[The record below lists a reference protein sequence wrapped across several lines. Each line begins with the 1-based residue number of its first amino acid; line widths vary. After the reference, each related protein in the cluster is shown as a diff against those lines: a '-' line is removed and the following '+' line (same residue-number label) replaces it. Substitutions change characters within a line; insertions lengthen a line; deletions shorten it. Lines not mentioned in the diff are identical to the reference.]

1 MTGYTP
7 PLDDMRFVLR
17 HVADLHAIGR
27 LPGYEAATPDLV
39 DDILEAAGKFAAN
52 ALAPLNQT
60 GDRQGVR
67 LENGV
72 VRTADG
78 FKEAY
83 TAFVEGGW
91 NGLPFPERW
100 GGQGLPRTVATA
112 VGEMWHSANM
122 SFGLCPILTQAAVE
136 LLLAVGTEGQKERYL
151 PRLVSGEWTGT
162 MCLTEPHAGSD
173 VGALR
178 TRAER
183 DGAHY
188 RIRGTKIFITFGEH
202 DYTDNII
209 HMVLARLPDAPSG
222 TRGISLFLVP
232 KFLVN
237 EDGSL
242 GPRNDLRCVSLEHK
256 LGINASPTCVMS
268 FGDNEGAI
276 GYLVGEE
283 QGGMRAMFTMM
294 NFARVQVGL
303 EGLAIAERAYQG
315 ALAYAHERVQGARR
329 DGAAARP
336 ATIIEHPDV
345 RRTLLAMGA
354 RIEAM
359 RALVYTAAACLDHAT
374 HAPGPDD
381 RRRAGERLDLMTPLV
396 KAWCSDQG
404 FEIASEALQVHGG
417 MGYIEETGAAQHLRD
432 ARINMIYEG
441 TNGIQALDLV
451 GRKLALADGRLPWDW
466 FEELAGDLA
475 ALERAGH
482 ADLAT
487 SLRPALEA
495 LREATAWLQQNRAD
509 SDDAAAGATPYL
521 RMFATTVGG
530 FLLAR
535 SALAA
540 QAARDPLAEEKLA
553 SARFYAT
560 QLLPPASGLLP
571 AVTAGCAP
579 LRQGLEPR
587 LS

>member
-17 HVADLHAIGR
+17 HVADLGAIGR

-39 DDILEAAGKFAAN
+39 DDVLEAAAKFAAN
-52 ALAPLNQT
+52 ELAPLNQS

-72 VRTADG
+72 VRTPDG

-83 TAFVEGGW
+83 AAFVEGGW
-91 NGLPFPERW
+91 NGVPFPEDW
-100 GGQGLPRTVATA
+100 GGQGLPWTVATA
-112 VGEMWHSANM
+112 ISEMWHGANM
-122 SFGLCPILTQAAVE
+122 AFGLCPLLTQAGVE
-136 LLLAVGTEGQKERYL
+136 LLLRFGTDDQKRRYL
-151 PRLVSGEWTGT
+151 GKLVSGEWTGS

-183 DGAHY
+183 EGDHY

-202 DYTDNII
+202 DYTPNIV
-209 HMVLARLPDAPSG
+209 HMVLARLPDAPPG

-237 EDGSL
+237 DDGSL
-242 GPRNDLRCVSLEHK
+242 GRRNDLRCVSLEHK
-256 LGINASPTCVMS
+256 LGIHASPTCVMS
-268 FGDNEGAI
+268 FGDDEGAI
-276 GYLVGEE
+276 GWLVGEE

-294 NFARVQVGL
+294 NLARVQVGL
-303 EGLAIAERAYQG
+303 EGLAIAERAWQG
-315 ALAYAHERVQGARR
+315 ARTYAQVRVQGARR
-329 DGAAARP
+329 DGDAARP
-336 ATIIEHPDV
+336 ARIIEHPDV
-345 RRTLLAMGA
+345 RRMLLAGKV

-359 RALVYTAAACLDHAT
+359 RALVYSAAACFDHALR
-374 HAPGPDD
+374 AADPEA

-404 FEIASEALQVHGG
+404 FEIASDALQVHGG

-451 GRKLALADGRLPWDW
+451 GRKLALEGGRLPWDW
-466 FEELAGDLA
+466 FKELSADLD
-475 ALERAGH
+475 ALARAGH
-482 ADLAT
+482 ADLAA
-487 SLRPALEA
+487 SLRAALEA
-495 LREATAWLQQNRAD
+495 LQRATEWLQRKHVD
-509 SDDAAAGATPYL
+509 PDDAAAGATPYL

-535 SALAA
+535 AALAA
-540 QAARDPLAEEKLA
+540 AGAGDRLAGDKLA
-553 SARFYAT
+553 SARFYAA
-560 QLLPPASGLLP
+560 QLLPPATALLP
-571 AVTAGCAP
+571 AITAGAAP
-579 LRQGLEPR
+579 LRQRLE
-587 LS
+587 S

>member
-1 MTGYTP
+1 MADYAP
-7 PLDDMRFVLR
+7 PLDDMRFVLH
-17 HVADLHAIGR
+17 HVADLAAIGK
-27 LPGYEAATPDLV
+27 LPGCEAATPDLV

-52 ALAPLNQT
+52 ALAPLNQS

-72 VRTADG
+72 VRTPEG

-83 TAFVEGGW
+83 AAFVEGGW
-91 NGLPFPERW
+91 NGLPFPEHC
-100 GGQGLPRTVATA
+100 GGQGLPWTVATA
-112 VGEMWHSANM
+112 VSEMWHSANM

-136 LLLAVGTEGQKERYL
+136 LLLGFGTEEQKERYL
-151 PRLVSGEWTGT
+151 AKLVSGEWTGS
-162 MCLTEPHAGSD
+162 MCLTEPHAGTD
-173 VGALR
+173 VGALK

-183 DGAHY
+183 EGDHY

-209 HMVLARLPDAPSG
+209 HMVLARLPDAPAG

-237 EDGSL
+237 DDGSL

-256 LGINASPTCVMS
+256 LGIHGSPTCVMS
-268 FGDNEGAI
+268 FGDNEGAV
-276 GYLVGEE
+276 GYLIGEE

-294 NFARVQVGL
+294 NLARLQVGL

-315 ALAYAHERVQGARR
+315 ACAYAQERVQGARKN
-329 DGAAARP
+329 GAAARP
-336 ATIIEHPDV
+336 AHIIEHPDV
-345 RRTLLAMGA
+345 RRTLLAIKV
-354 RIEAM
+354 RVEAM
-359 RALVYTAAACLDHAT
+359 RSLVYAAAATADHASRAT
-374 HAPGPDD
+374 DPDV
-381 RRRAGERLDLMTPLV
+381 RRRAGGRLDLMIPLV
-396 KAWCSDQG
+396 KAWCSDLG

-441 TNGIQALDLV
+441 TNGVQALDLV

-466 FEELAGDLA
+466 FEEFSGDLE
-475 ALERAGH
+475 ALEATGH
-482 ADLAT
+482 ADLAAALGT
-487 SLRPALEA
+487 ALEA
-495 LREATAWLQQNRAD
+495 LKRATSWLQQKHEDA
-509 SDDAAAGATPYL
+509 DDAAAGATPYL
-521 RMFATTVGG
+521 RMFAATAGG

-540 QAARDPLAEEKLA
+540 DGIDDRRAADKLA
-553 SARFYAT
+553 GARFYAR
-560 QLLPPASGLLP
+560 QLLPPASALLP
-571 AVTAGCAP
+571 AITAGCAP
-579 LRQGLEPR
+579 LRQNLEA
-587 LS
+587 